1 MTSRCQHDES
11 WSKFPPSM
19 DVLAKYILLI
29 LLTLPFAALLTDA
42 LGKTQ
47 GRMIKMA
54 VAVTVISWLLALV
67 GLNGQRPNVATLF
80 VWAFLAWPVL
90 LLVAKGYNPA
100 LSWGSIWLS
109 VPVMSWYL
117 VNLSMQFYYPTN
129 GGGGG
134 LGAGL
139 GFFAGWFYMMIPF
152 AVLCCIFLG
161 GRAIVRRIRSKLTP
175 DGKSPALHP
184 SPSSLNLPWA
194 GRATRLGG
202 TTNGRKNTSR

>member
-1 MTSRCQHDES
+1 
-11 WSKFPPSM
+11 M
-19 DVLAKYILLI
+19 DLVKYILLI
-29 LLTLPFAALLTDA
+29 LLTLPYAALLTDA

-47 GRMIKMA
+47 DRMIKVA
-54 VAVTVISWLLALV
+54 VAVTVISWLLAV
-67 GLNGQRPNVATLF
+67 VSGGLQQRPNVANLF
-80 VWAFLAWPVL
+80 TCAFLAWPLL

-117 VNLSMQFYYPTN
+117 VNLSMLFYYPTH

-152 AVLCCIFLG
+152 AVLCGIFLV
-161 GRAIVRRIRSKLTP
+161 GRSIVRRIR
-175 DGKSPALHP
+175 
-184 SPSSLNLPWA
+184 
-194 GRATRLGG
+194 
-202 TTNGRKNTSR
+202 